1 METPSTLNGNGEV
14 WSSRCSPWLARTIPF
29 STRHAKN
36 PDWFAMGSSFF
47 SPPASTLVN
56 SSSRTAVPPPI
67 GPDNG
72 NPPRAVA
79 KPLPFAALPSSS
91 SSSSSPSPPT
101 PTAKWSMRTALYKST
116 PFFSSCSTQ
125 SSKTQCPTSSSSSQT
140 EPSPERKPC
149 WPAPSS
155 LVRNFFFAF
164 SCSAANSLAE
174 KLRPTYRPCSA
185 VIRIIT
191 PYCPPGSSS
200 VNPRPFHHP
209 TKPAPLSLKE
219 AALL

>member
-1 METPSTLNGNGEV
+1 MGKVLTTLNGNGEV

-29 STRHAKN
+29 STCHAKN

-47 SPPASTLVN
+47 SPPASTSVN
-56 SSSRTAVPPPI
+56 SSSLTAVPPPI

-116 PFFSSCSTQ
+116 PVFSSCSTQ

-149 WPAPSS
+149 WPLPSS
-155 LVRNFFFAF
+155 LVRNFFWRDAQESVSIVWAIREAEFGKWE
-164 SCSAANSLAE
+164 SSALSRSLAAP
-174 KLRPTYRPCSA
+174 PTPSPKSSA
-185 VIRIIT
+185 PRT
-191 PYCPPGSSS
+191 ARAPP
-200 VNPRPFHHP
+200 
-209 TKPAPLSLKE
+209 
-219 AALL
+219 